1 LTTRSGSI
9 RHATLAGFVALPF
22 LAIAGCGRSE
32 PPAAPLPSKAI
43 EKQLDSKDPKDRL
56 EGAKQAEKIYGNGD
70 TNDKSNS
77 PTTPPSETPSK

>member
-1 LTTRSGSI
+1 MTTRTRSI
-9 RHATLAGFVALPF
+9 RQAALAGVVALPF

-56 EGAKQAEKIYGNGD
+56 EGAKEAEKIYGNGD
-70 TNDKSNS
+70 TSGKSGS
-77 PTTPPSETPSK
+77 STPSSSETPSK